1 MHLWKLS
8 LATVTFQSNT
18 YMHGSSCIQVLNF
31 TSDACCSAS
40 RASLCQRKSVSN
52 RCLFCVISLTRR
64 WKGNFAISNPV
75 VLWYFLIYKIEH
87 PVHGWLWPGHVAMMD
102 AIFHL
107 PECSSS
113 YTPITPMW
121 MGHQVRNAC
130 YVRWNSKKKHS
141 STSTWPKSTSSSC
154 SVITC
159 LMQVCNRWC
168 PCRCLEFSSF
178 CEQKG
183 TPASYIH
190 ECWLMPHQHG
200 VVHWIFLQY
209 KHMSDLTLFC
219 SCVCHGLFGACH
231 CISLESIL

>member
-40 RASLCQRKSVSN
+40 SASLCQRKSVSN

-113 YTPITPMW
+113 YTSITPMW

-130 YVRWNSKKKHS
+130 YVRWNSKKNTLQLAPGRNRRPLLAPWLPAWCKCATGGAPAGVLS
-141 STSTWPKSTSSSC
+141 FLLFVNKKGRPRPTYM
-154 SVITC
+154 SV
-159 LMQVCNRWC
+159 
-168 PCRCLEFSSF
+168 
-178 CEQKG
+178 
-183 TPASYIH
+183 
-190 ECWLMPHQHG
+190 
-200 VVHWIFLQY
+200 
-209 KHMSDLTLFC
+209 D
-219 SCVCHGLFGACH
+219 
-231 CISLESIL
+231 